1 MRLKKGDKVE
11 VTNKDDAPVFWR
23 AAKILSS
30 NGHTYRVQYDSFPGT
45 AGEQMVVTVS
55 RKFVR
60 PGPPLVPGVENCIAG
75 DIVEVFYECAWK
87 MAAILRVLEGK
98 KENKSIKKIVGVENR
113 YLVRLLGC
121 SREIIVGGS
130 NMRMRQIWHDGK
142 WVLIGKSSRA
152 GNDTL
157 ISNNPSTSIYHHKTN
172 FQIPQI
178 NARAEKKPRN
188 VPEEPAFFE
197 SDTIHSRSLKR
208 MTPYGSSIVEAHN
221 GHAKKLRAVEKQRE
235 KVVDAVNFISN
246 GCNQTESDD
255 DDECSVGSCSV
266 TDRSPNNFC
275 IPFIPFPCREETK
288 DVCSDAE
295 SFYGS
300 GSERKSSCFPLKGEL
315 EGRIRRLELHAYRRT
330 LEALYA
336 CGPLSWEQ
344 EALLTN
350 LRIML
355 HISNDEHLMEL
366 KNLIS
371 AKTAINFR
379 VTVEGMHHLLPRLK
393 DDDARVCCLF
403 LLGIIL
409 WTINYSRLVSE
420 LPFVAT
426 PRWRKRIKGT
436 YKSSKYEFLESFSS
450 AMAYPEDTLVYKLNV
465 IDVRFEHDPCKLLS
479 VIRGVSE
486 DYVHC

>member
-11 VTNKDDAPVFWR
+11 VKNKDDAPIFWR
-23 AAKILSS
+23 TARILSS
-30 NGHTYRVQYDSFPGT
+30 NGHTYRVQYDSFPGM
-45 AGEQMVVTVS
+45 ARKQMVEIVLS
-55 RKFVR
+55 KFVR
-60 PGPPLVPGVENCIAG
+60 PVAPAVPGVESCIAG
-75 DIVEVFYECAWK
+75 DIVEVFYECTWK
-87 MAAILRVLEGK
+87 MAAIVRVLEGK
-98 KENKSIKKIVGVENR
+98 KKNRSSKKIVGVDKR

-121 SREIIVGGS
+121 SREIVVCDS
-130 NMRMRQIWHDGK
+130 TMRMRQIWHEGK
-142 WVLIGKSSRA
+142 WVLIEKSSR
-152 GNDTL
+152 GGDDVIT
-157 ISNNPSTSIYHHKTN
+157 SNNPSTSIYHHKTN

-188 VPEEPAFFE
+188 NLEEPVFFE
-197 SDTIHSRSLKR
+197 SGTIHSRSLKR

-221 GHAKKLRAVEKQRE
+221 GHAKKLRAVEENGKKQRE

-246 GCNQTESDD
+246 GHNRTESGD

-266 TDRSPNNFC
+266 NDWSLNNFC
-275 IPFIPFPCREETK
+275 IPLLPFPCREETG
-288 DVCSDAE
+288 DACSDAE
-295 SFYGS
+295 SIYVS
-300 GSERKSSCFPLKGEL
+300 GSEKKSCFPLKGEL

-379 VTVEGMHHLLPRLK
+379 ARATTEGMHHFLRSLK
-393 DDDARVCCLF
+393 DDDDDDARM
-403 LLGIIL
+403 
-409 WTINYSRLVSE
+409 E
-420 LPFVAT
+420 
-426 PRWRKRIKGT
+426 
-436 YKSSKYEFLESFSS
+436 E
-450 AMAYPEDTLVYKLNV
+450 ED
-465 IDVRFEHDPCKLLS
+465 
-479 VIRGVSE
+479 
-486 DYVHC
+486 

>member
-11 VTNKDDAPVFWR
+11 VTNKDGASVFWR

-30 NGHTYRVQYDSFPGT
+30 NGHTYRVQYDTFPFM
-45 AGEQMVVTVS
+45 AGEQMVETVS

-60 PGPPLVPGVENCIAG
+60 PSPPPVPGVKNCIAG

-87 MAAILRVLEGK
+87 MGIILRVLEGK
-98 KENKSIKKIVGVENR
+98 KGNKSSKKIVGVENQ

-121 SREIIVGGS
+121 SREINVGES

-142 WVLIGKSSRA
+142 WVLIGKNSR
-152 GNDTL
+152 GGDEL
-157 ISNNPSTSIYHHKTN
+157 IISNNPSTSIYHHKKK
-172 FQIPQI
+172 FQIPQL
-178 NARAEKKPRN
+178 NARAGIKPRN
-188 VPEEPAFFE
+188 IPEEPAFFE
-197 SDTIHSRSLKR
+197 SDIIHLRSLKR
-208 MTPYGSSIVEAHN
+208 MTPYGSAVVEEHN
-221 GHAKKLRAVEKQRE
+221 GHAKKLRAVEKNGNKQRG

-246 GCNQTESDD
+246 GHNQTESANDD
-255 DDECSVGSCSV
+255 DQCSVGSCSV
-266 TDRSPNNFC
+266 SDQSPNNFC
-275 IPFIPFPCREETK
+275 NPFIPSPCREET

-300 GSERKSSCFPLKGEL
+300 GSERISSYFPLKGEL
-315 EGRIRRLELHAYRRT
+315 EGHIHRLELHAYRRT

-379 VTVEGMHHLLPRLK
+379 
-393 DDDARVCCLF
+393 
-403 LLGIIL
+403 
-409 WTINYSRLVSE
+409 
-420 LPFVAT
+420 
-426 PRWRKRIKGT
+426 
-436 YKSSKYEFLESFSS
+436 
-450 AMAYPEDTLVYKLNV
+450 
-465 IDVRFEHDPCKLLS
+465 
-479 VIRGVSE
+479 
-486 DYVHC
+486 